1 MKEKLERVLA
11 LKNEIEKLLTL
22 AVKQGASQEE
32 IDKLLD
38 DLNFANALIHKI
50 QEKINKEGK

>member
-1 MKEKLERVLA
+1 MKERLERVLV
-11 LKNEIEKLLTL
+11 LKQEIEKLLNL

-38 DLNFANALIHKI
+38 DLNFANELIRKI
-50 QEKINKEGK
+50 EQKINKKEG